1 MSFTISSISKP
12 TFDIVTEGYHKQED
26 LRAYRMPTRI
36 TIRLKRLATLCRERL
51 SPTKAYALK
60 RLRSVSPLVDPE
72 FLLFALRVA
81 EHMHR
86 GYEVGHVG
94 GAGAFVPYAECSLSA
109 FVPDTITLE
118 GRYTLCITPHKHQ
131 VEIGDIPE
139 YARLLK
145 LKRLTRDVSLA
156 ALLNRLALWLY
167 LFVQVYHYGWK
178 IVLCH
183 PITGEQKELTSI
195 FFSKFAADMA
205 L

>member
-1 MSFTISSISKP
+1 VHFSISSISKP
-12 TFDIVTEGYHKQED
+12 TLDVVAEGYYKQED
-26 LRAYRMPTRI
+26 LRAYHLPTR
-36 TIRLKRLATLCRERL
+36 TMIRFKRLVTFCREYL
-51 SPTKAYALK
+51 SPTKEYALK
-60 RLRSVSPLVDPE
+60 MKRSASPLVDPE
-72 FLLFALRVA
+72 FLLFALLVA

-94 GAGAFVPYAECSLSA
+94 GAGAFVPYSECSLSS
-109 FVPDTITLE
+109 FVPNTISLD
-118 GRYTLCITPHKHQ
+118 GRYTLCITPHKHH
-131 VEIGDIPE
+131 VEVGDIPE

-156 ALLNRLALWLY
+156 ALFNRLALWLY

-183 PITGEQKELTSI
+183 PRTGERKELTSI
-195 FFSKFAADMA
+195 FFSKFSVGMA